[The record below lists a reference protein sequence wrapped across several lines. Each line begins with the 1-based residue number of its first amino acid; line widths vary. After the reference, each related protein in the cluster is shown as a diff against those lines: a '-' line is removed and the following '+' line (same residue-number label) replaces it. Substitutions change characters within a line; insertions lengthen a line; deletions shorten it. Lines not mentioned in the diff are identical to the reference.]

1 VRYEKVSQSKVSL
14 QLGEKVDDLCPHAD
28 VEGGHRLVGHDELRM
43 QRQGAGNANALALS
57 SAEFVGEALQD
68 RFVEADGAEEFDDA
82 GASSTIRVST
92 PRSGSVWVSVN
103 EEGLGD
109 DLFDAETGIERGERI
124 LKDDL
129 HIAA

>member
-1 VRYEKVSQSKVSL
+1 
-14 QLGEKVDDLCPHAD
+14 
-28 VEGGHRLVGHDELRM
+28 M
-43 QRQGAGNANALALS
+43 QREGAGNANALALS

-68 RFVEADGAEEFDDA
+68 GFVEADGAEEFDDA
-82 GASSTIRVST
+82 GASSIFRVSA
-92 PRSGSVWVSVN
+92 SMWGVSVN

-109 DLFDAETGIERGERI
+109 DVFDAETGIERGEWI

>member
-1 VRYEKVSQSKVSL
+1 
-14 QLGEKVDDLCPHAD
+14 
-28 VEGGHRLVGHDELRM
+28 M
-43 QRQGAGNANALALS
+43 QREGAGNANALALS

-68 RFVEADGAEEFDDA
+68 GFVEADGAEQCDDA
-82 GASSTIRVST
+82 GANSSFRVSA
-92 PRSGSVWVSVN
+92 SMGGASVN

-109 DLFDAETGIERGERI
+109 DLFDAETGIERGEWI